1 MFISTSGR
9 WVVGREVGSS
19 QGVAVSLAHSK
30 DLRQLGQ
37 LSDWQVY
44 DGKEWGPQAVSIW
57 VGGQEGSNMIHKS
70 SLPPNLSA
78 GWQASERP
86 HAKRCRSGPDS
97 RGCERERKGE
107 GSWRRGTRPWAVG
120 CSYGCRAHIP
130 GRGRFKCDLGPRQ
143 PTDEYPLEG
152 GTDIRH
158 RGEWARKWGRRGHPG
173 RPVSASKGEGP
184 KEMAG
189 AAQ

>member
-57 VGGQEGSNMIHKS
+57 VDGQEGSNMMHKS
-70 SLPPNLSA
+70 SLPP
-78 GWQASERP
+78 
-86 HAKRCRSGPDS
+86 
-97 RGCERERKGE
+97 
-107 GSWRRGTRPWAVG
+107 
-120 CSYGCRAHIP
+120 I
-130 GRGRFKCDLGPRQ
+130 
-143 PTDEYPLEG
+143 
-152 GTDIRH
+152 
-158 RGEWARKWGRRGHPG
+158 
-173 RPVSASKGEGP
+173 
-184 KEMAG
+184 
-189 AAQ
+189 